1 MARVRTKV
9 EEMLANYKRAV
20 LREGK
25 RMKKKERE
33 RKKEKERHA

>member
-1 MARVRTKV
+1 
-9 EEMLANYKRAV
+9 MLANTYYKRAV